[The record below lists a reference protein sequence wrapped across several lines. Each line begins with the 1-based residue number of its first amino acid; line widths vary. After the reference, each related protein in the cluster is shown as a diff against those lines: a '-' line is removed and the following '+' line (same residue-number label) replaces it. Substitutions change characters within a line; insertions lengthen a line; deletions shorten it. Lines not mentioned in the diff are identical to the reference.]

1 MYRAFLQDVTWNT
14 FIFWQ
19 KCPTNSSVFF
29 DPVNVPIWQIVS
41 APCKLSTLASFIS
54 FFPWRL
60 WSCLAFSE
68 QFMLSFT
75 CDCCT
80 ARNSVSVGLWAMSQ
94 QHICPRGPR
103 PCGPDTARVGRHHPV
118 QEQGGRNAHD
128 SCLGR
133 EKTGPVDDNLS
144 TGMQTHFPMNW
155 GSITT
160 QQHGQ
165 SSPTSS
171 DTGSEGSGHLPVG
184 QEEPGLASVDCHLCV
199 ISAHTYQRLLVR
211 NWTVFLTHHL
221 QLYEGRVRCPLMNTT
236 DKV

>member
-14 FIFWQ
+14 FIFLQ

-29 DPVNVPIWQIVS
+29 DPVNVPIEQIVS

-80 ARNSVSVGLWAMSQ
+80 ARNAVSVGLWELSQ

-103 PCGPDTARVGRHHPV
+103 PCAFPDSKSRPSPSSCKSKEGEMPMTAAWEEKRQGLWMIIYLLGCRHTFLWTEAV
-118 QEQGGRNAHD
+118 
-128 SCLGR
+128 
-133 EKTGPVDDNLS
+133 
-144 TGMQTHFPMNW
+144 
-155 GSITT
+155 
-160 QQHGQ
+160 
-165 SSPTSS
+165 
-171 DTGSEGSGHLPVG
+171 
-184 QEEPGLASVDCHLCV
+184 
-199 ISAHTYQRLLVR
+199 SAHSSMGRAFPPV
-211 NWTVFLTHHL
+211 LTQAQKAVAICL
-221 QLYEGRVRCPLMNTT
+221 WGKKSPALPQLIASCV
-236 DKV
+236 